1 MSSIFGHDLG
11 AVYRDPAYALRARAS
26 WLAIGAAFAVGV
38 GVAVAVM
45 KVPASQTEEPTQATA
60 SRGATKPSAS
70 PARAVADRTDT
81 RAKAPVRV
89 IAPDVVPPP
98 PNVTTGSGREAPLAQ
113 QPKTLAAEERPVDTN
128 VGVAARDQLANSTA
142 SDTVPMPRPK
152 PTNLRAGAVVPPADT
167 ATTGAT
173 AALPPPPPLP
183 PTASVEPPAEAPG
196 AKPTRREV
204 KAARREAT
212 RFAREER
219 RRMAQE
225 RLRAREE
232 RFEAEEWA
240 PPGRRYTIYRR
251 YDDDRSRAMAYGD
264 EYRPG
269 RRGFFGLFDFD

>member
-38 GVAVAVM
+38 GAAVAVM

-98 PNVTTGSGREAPLAQ
+98 PNVTAASGREAPRAQ
-113 QPKTLAAEERPVDTN
+113 QPKPPAADDRPVDTN

-142 SDTVPMPRPK
+142 SDAVPMPPPK
-152 PTNLRAGAVVPPADT
+152 PAGLRVGAVMPPADT
-167 ATTGAT
+167 STTGAT
-173 AALPPPPPLP
+173 AALPPPLP
-183 PTASVEPPAEAPG
+183 PAASAELLAEAPG
-196 AKPTRREV
+196 AKPTRREL
-204 KAARREAT
+204 KAARREA
-212 RFAREER
+212 RRLAHEER
-219 RRMAQE
+219 RRTAQE

-232 RFEAEEWA
+232 RFEAEDWA
-240 PPGRRYTIYRR
+240 PPPGRRYTIYRR

-264 EYRPG
+264 AYRPG